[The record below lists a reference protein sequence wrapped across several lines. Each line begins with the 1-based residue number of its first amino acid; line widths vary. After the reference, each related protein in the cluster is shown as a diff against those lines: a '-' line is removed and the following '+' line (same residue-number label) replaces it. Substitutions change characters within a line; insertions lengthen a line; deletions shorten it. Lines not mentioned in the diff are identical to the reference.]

1 MTAFVH
7 PSTRIRRNRAHNVDT
22 DRLRNRRARLIIEM
36 RDRVH
41 DSRQDMAVRAYE
53 LQAIENVLVRRGK
66 LPACERYTLAGND
79 SGRS

>member
-7 PSTRIRRNRAHNVDT
+7 PSTPVRRNRAHNVDT
-22 DRLRNRRARLIIEM
+22 DRLRNRRAFLIIGM
-36 RDRVH
+36 VNRVH

-53 LQAIENVLVRRGK
+53 LQAIENVLVRRGAM
-66 LPACERYTLAGND
+66 PACERRTLHAND